1 MAKPFLSVI
10 IPAYNE
16 AKRLPKTLLD
26 MDKYLTQAGF
36 SYEIIVVNDGS
47 KDHTAEIVTKMRE
60 FIKNLY
66 LIDNKDNQGKGGVVA
81 QGMLAAKGTLRLFS
95 DADNSTS
102 LDQVEKFFPYFK
114 QGYDVVIGSRYV
126 KGSELPVKQP
136 FFRQLPGRIGNFLI
150 RLLAVPGI
158 KDTQCGFKAFT
169 EEAASKIFPQL
180 TIKRWGFDIE
190 ILVLARLMG
199 FRIKEVGVRWIND
212 PDSKVKASAYI
223 EVLTELIK
231 IRLNIW
237 RKKYKIN

>member
-81 QGMLAAKGTLRLFS
+81 QGMLAAKRNIT
-95 DADNSTS
+95 
-102 LDQVEKFFPYFK
+102 
-114 QGYDVVIGSRYV
+114 I
-126 KGSELPVKQP
+126 
-136 FFRQLPGRIGNFLI
+136 
-150 RLLAVPGI
+150 
-158 KDTQCGFKAFT
+158 
-169 EEAASKIFPQL
+169 IF
-180 TIKRWGFDIE
+180 
-190 ILVLARLMG
+190 
-199 FRIKEVGVRWIND
+199 
-212 PDSKVKASAYI
+212 
-223 EVLTELIK
+223 
-231 IRLNIW
+231 
-237 RKKYKIN
+237 